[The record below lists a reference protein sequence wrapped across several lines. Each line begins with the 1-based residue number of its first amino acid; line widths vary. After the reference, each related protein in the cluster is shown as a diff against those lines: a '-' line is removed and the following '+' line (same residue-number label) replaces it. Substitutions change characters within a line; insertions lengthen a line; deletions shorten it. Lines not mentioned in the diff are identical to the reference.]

1 MTVWAFDLPLT
12 TDRLRLRAHRTEDLD
27 DLVVFHGDPL
37 VTRYIPWPTRT
48 REQTREALAV
58 KLGRTRAAA
67 PGDWI
72 VLAVE
77 ERSTGTVVG
86 EVLVK
91 REEEDGRA
99 EVGYAL
105 RTDRQGQGLASEAVT
120 ALLDAAAEAF
130 GVVDVRAIVVDG
142 NDASARLLV
151 RLGFEPIG
159 PGPADDDETTTE
171 FRRLRP

>member
-12 TDRLRLRAHRTEDLD
+12 TDRLLLRAHRVEDLD

-37 VTRYIPWPTRT
+37 VTRFIPWPTRT

-58 KLGRTRAAA
+58 KLDRTRAEA

-72 VLAVE
+72 VLAME

-91 REEEDGRA
+91 REGGGRA

-120 ALLDAAAEAF
+120 ALLDAAAEEL

-151 RLGFEPIG
+151 RLGFEVVG
-159 PGPADDDETTTE
+159 PGPVDDNETTTE
-171 FRRLRP
+171 FRRLRA

>member
-12 TDRLRLRAHRTEDLD
+12 TDRLLLRAHRPEDLD

-48 REQTREALAV
+48 RDQTREALA
-58 KLGRTRAAA
+58 GRVGHTTAAA

-72 VLAVE
+72 ILAMQ
-77 ERSTGTVVG
+77 ERDTGTVVG

-91 REEEDGRA
+91 REEDGRA

-105 RTDRQGQGLASEAVT
+105 RTDRQGRGLASEAVT
-120 ALLDAAAEAF
+120 ALLDAVEERF
-130 GVVDVRAIVVDG
+130 GITDVRAVVVDG
-142 NDASARLLV
+142 NDASVRLLE
-151 RLGFEPIG
+151 RLGFEAVG
-159 PGPADDDETTTE
+159 PGPAADDETTTQ
-171 FRRLRP
+171 FRRLRT

>member
-1 MTVWAFDLPLT
+1 MTVWELDLPLR
-12 TDRLRLRAHRTEDLD
+12 TDRLLLRGHREEDLD

-58 KLGRTRAAA
+58 KLPRTRAARA
-67 PGDWI
+67 GEWI

-77 ERSTGTVVG
+77 ERATGTVIG

-91 REEEDGRA
+91 REHGGRA

-105 RTDRQGQGLASEAVT
+105 RTDRQGRGLAAEAVT
-120 ALLDAAAEAF
+120 ALLDAVEAAF
-130 GVVDVRAIVVDG
+130 GVHDVRAIVVDG
-142 NDASARLLV
+142 NEASVRLLA
-151 RLGFEPIG
+151 RLGFEALG
-159 PGPADDDETTTE
+159 PGPVDGDETTTE
-171 FRRLRP
+171 YRRLR

>member
-12 TDRLRLRAHRTEDLD
+12 TDRLLLRAHRPDDLD

-37 VTRYIPWPTRT
+37 VTRFIPWPTRT

-58 KLGRTRAAA
+58 KVRRTAAAA

-77 ERSTGTVVG
+77 ERATGTVVG

-91 REEEDGRA
+91 REEDGRA
-99 EVGYAL
+99 EVGYAV
-105 RTDRQGQGLASEAVT
+105 RTDRQGIGLASEAVT
-120 ALLDAAAEAF
+120 ALLDAASAAF
-130 GVVDVRAIVVDG
+130 GVRDVRAI
-142 NDASARLLV
+142 
-151 RLGFEPIG
+151 
-159 PGPADDDETTTE
+159 
-171 FRRLRP
+171 